1 MVAAPSQ
8 IAGAFGWSISKISGY
23 IISFYG
29 KAWQSAFPILDMNTA
44 GSVFPSCA
52 VRFGREFREFTER
65 NTAAH
70 YRVHLAEPAKV
81 GRTEA
86 DVAAGYEIK
95 NLFEVIDSEAYR
107 GKTIVLSDN
116 GWQVLSPESLAAQL
130 DDRAERDL
138 RFSGKLSTEE
148 PQE

>member
-1 MVAAPSQ
+1 M
-8 IAGAFGWSISKISGY
+8 
-23 IISFYG
+23 
-29 KAWQSAFPILDMNTA
+29 
-44 GSVFPSCA
+44 
-52 VRFGREFREFTER
+52 
-65 NTAAH
+65 
-70 YRVHLAEPAKV
+70 
-81 GRTEA
+81 
-86 DVAAGYEIK
+86 AAGYEIK